1 MGYLGNNLQA
11 AYSNYQLIDS
21 LTASFNGTTTS
32 FPLRVNGVTPVPF
45 PLNEQNVLISVGGV
59 PQKPDAT
66 GAEGF
71 RFSGSNIVF
80 SSAPKTGEA
89 FWGVILAGADYV
101 NVGVDY
107 PDGSASVPSI
117 TFGSEKTTGFYRLGS
132 GSIGVTLTGVVEAAF
147 SGSGLSL
154 YGSTSG
160 TTTLTAPAVAGNN
173 VLTLPASNGSAYQ
186 MMRNGATPGTMEFAD
201 NIVSGTAKDYNWNGL
216 TTNTVLDFTGIPSW
230 VKRITVMI
238 ADVSTNSGNA
248 SLLQFGSSGVIQT
261 SNYKSR
267 TSFIGGTTATS
278 TSGIIWGVS
287 GGGAVNTYRGSIVA
301 TLVGSNVWVATGMVD
316 VQDGNTSNS
325 TNAGR
330 VTLSGTLDTLRVQAG
345 TVGNET
351 FDAGTINILY
361 E

>member
-1 MGYLGNNLQA
+1 MYLGNNLQA

-66 GAEGF
+66 GTEGF

-101 NVGVDY
+101 NVGVNY

-132 GSIGVTLTGVVEAAF
+132 GTIGVTLTGVLEAAF

-154 YGSTSG
+154 YGNTSG
-160 TTTLTAPAVAGNN
+160 TTTLAAPDVAGSN
-173 VLTLPASNGSAYQ
+173 VLTLPASNGSSYQ
-186 MMRNGATPGTMEFAD
+186 VLRNGATAGTTEFAD
-201 NIVSGTAKDYNWNGL
+201 KIVSGTAVASTSG
-216 TTNTVLDFTGIPSW
+216 TSIDFTGIPSW
-230 VKRITVMI
+230 VKRITVMF
-238 ADVSTNSGNA
+238 N
-248 SLLQFGSSGVIQT
+248 GV
-261 SNYKSR
+261 
-267 TSFIGGTTATS
+267 S
-278 TSGIIWGVS
+278 TSGTSNLLLQAGSGSIDSSGYTSQSANRGGEASSTAGFLVTVSIAAASLMGGSVVLTAMGSNAWTETGIIIGGNAIPNW
-287 GGGAVNTYRGSIVA
+287 GGGYKTF
-301 TLVGSNVWVATGMVD
+301 
-316 VQDGNTSNS
+316 
-325 TNAGR
+325 
-330 VTLSGTLDTLRVQAG
+330 SGTLDRVRITTVNG
-345 TVGNET
+345 TDT
-351 FDAGTINILY
+351 FDAGTVNILY